1 MRVRVCVIPLAFVI
15 LMWAPGCTR
24 TGAGPWVLTSP
35 TGGVKLEVSLSD
47 ASPALQ
53 YRVLRVEGDE
63 EKEVVASS
71 PLGLVRDDADFSSR
85 LELIDE
91 GKPTR
96 VTVEYELVHGKC
108 SRVRKEA
115 VERVLAFRAAS
126 EARLDLVLRVFDD
139 GVAFRYVFPEK
150 DTSQHVVQ
158 QELTGFKI
166 PEGSVGYLLPFDPP
180 GQYTPAYEAYFRPEV
195 PVGTPAPTPSGWGF
209 PALFRIAGQ
218 AGWVLLTEAD
228 LDSSYCG
235 SRLASEAPGGL
246 YRLRFPDAE
255 EGQGVGEV
263 EPRHSLPWQTP
274 WRVIVVG
281 SHPGVI
287 VESTLVTDLSRP
299 GTVQETGWIRPGRV
313 AWSWWSDQES
323 PKLFE
328 RQLPFIDLA
337 SEMGWEF
344 VLVDANWDEMGEGA
358 VEKLVEYG
366 RGKGVGIL
374 LWYNSGGP
382 HNVVTE
388 KPRDRMYD
396 PTVRE
401 KEMSWLE
408 RVGVKGIKVD
418 FFQSD
423 KQAIVRLY
431 EDILQDAARHRLMV
445 NFHGCTLP
453 RGWTRTYPHLMSME
467 AVRGAE
473 SYIFDPEYPEKAP
486 WHNAVLPFTRNA
498 VGPMDYTPVTFSDNR
513 YPHLTSLGHELAL
526 SVVFESGW
534 IHLADSAASY
544 RSQPVEVREFLSSLP
559 AAWDET
565 RYLAGFPGESIVLAR
580 RRGDR
585 WFVAGINGGNDAAS
599 MEIDLGSLGLGGKQ
613 GILITDTEDAR
624 LAARGVAVPQDGT
637 LRIELKPRG
646 GFVWSLTERE

>member
-1 MRVRVCVIPLAFVI
+1 
-15 LMWAPGCTR
+15 
-24 TGAGPWVLTSP
+24 
-35 TGGVKLEVSLSD
+35 
-47 ASPALQ
+47 
-53 YRVLRVEGDE
+53 
-63 EKEVVASS
+63 
-71 PLGLVRDDADFSSR
+71 
-85 LELIDE
+85 
-91 GKPTR
+91 
-96 VTVEYELVHGKC
+96 
-108 SRVRKEA
+108 
-115 VERVLAFRAAS
+115 
-126 EARLDLVLRVFDD
+126 
-139 GVAFRYVFPEK
+139 
-150 DTSQHVVQ
+150 
-158 QELTGFKI
+158 
-166 PEGSVGYLLPFDPP
+166 
-180 GQYTPAYEAYFRPEV
+180 
-195 PVGTPAPTPSGWGF
+195 
-209 PALFRIAGQ
+209 
-218 AGWVLLTEAD
+218 
-228 LDSSYCG
+228 
-235 SRLASEAPGGL
+235 
-246 YRLRFPDAE
+246 
-255 EGQGVGEV
+255 
-263 EPRHSLPWQTP
+263 
-274 WRVIVVG
+274 
-281 SHPGVI
+281 
-287 VESTLVTDLSRP
+287 
-299 GTVQETGWIRPGRV
+299 
-313 AWSWWSDQES
+313 
-323 PKLFE
+323 
-328 RQLPFIDLA
+328 
-337 SEMGWEF
+337 MGWEL

-396 PTVRE
+396 PTVRDE
-401 KEMSWLE
+401 EMSWLE

-423 KQAIVRLY
+423 KQAIIRLY

-637 LRIELKPRG
+637 LRIELRPRG

>member
-1 MRVRVCVIPLAFVI
+1 
-15 LMWAPGCTR
+15 
-24 TGAGPWVLTSP
+24 
-35 TGGVKLEVSLSD
+35 
-47 ASPALQ
+47 
-53 YRVLRVEGDE
+53 
-63 EKEVVASS
+63 
-71 PLGLVRDDADFSSR
+71 
-85 LELIDE
+85 
-91 GKPTR
+91 
-96 VTVEYELVHGKC
+96 
-108 SRVRKEA
+108 
-115 VERVLAFRAAS
+115 
-126 EARLDLVLRVFDD
+126 
-139 GVAFRYVFPEK
+139 
-150 DTSQHVVQ
+150 
-158 QELTGFKI
+158 
-166 PEGSVGYLLPFDPP
+166 
-180 GQYTPAYEAYFRPEV
+180 
-195 PVGTPAPTPSGWGF
+195 
-209 PALFRIAGQ
+209 
-218 AGWVLLTEAD
+218 
-228 LDSSYCG
+228 
-235 SRLASEAPGGL
+235 
-246 YRLRFPDAE
+246 
-255 EGQGVGEV
+255 
-263 EPRHSLPWQTP
+263 
-274 WRVIVVG
+274 
-281 SHPGVI
+281 
-287 VESTLVTDLSRP
+287 
-299 GTVQETGWIRPGRV
+299 
-313 AWSWWSDQES
+313 
-323 PKLFE
+323 
-328 RQLPFIDLA
+328 
-337 SEMGWEF
+337 
-344 VLVDANWDEMGEGA
+344 
-358 VEKLVEYG
+358 
-366 RGKGVGIL
+366 
-374 LWYNSGGP
+374 
-382 HNVVTE
+382 
-388 KPRDRMYD
+388 MYD
-396 PTVRE
+396 STVRE